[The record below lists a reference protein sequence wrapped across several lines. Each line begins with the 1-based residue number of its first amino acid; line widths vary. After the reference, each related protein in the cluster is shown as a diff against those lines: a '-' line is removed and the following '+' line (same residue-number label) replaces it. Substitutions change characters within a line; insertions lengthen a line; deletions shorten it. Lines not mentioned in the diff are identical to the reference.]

1 VDSNFGDAMASTP
14 QSRDRLENG
23 RGKNDEMPGGMWK
36 TVEAST
42 REVRIG
48 KVEGGR
54 SKKRNRKEKEKER
67 KEKETEEGQDSGS

>member
-1 VDSNFGDAMASTP
+1 
-14 QSRDRLENG
+14 
-23 RGKNDEMPGGMWK
+23 
-36 TVEAST
+36 VEAST

>member
-1 VDSNFGDAMASTP
+1 
-14 QSRDRLENG
+14 
-23 RGKNDEMPGGMWK
+23 MWK